1 MSALPKI
8 SDPRIEVGFE
18 SSDDA
23 CVYRVSDDLCMIN
36 TIDFF
41 PPIVD
46 DPYTFGQIAAANSL
60 SDVYAMG
67 GEPKLAMN
75 LLAIP
80 GDLPRDA
87 IKAILEGGNDKVNE
101 AGATIVGGHSI
112 EDKEP
117 KYGLSVT
124 GFAHPDRVLSN
135 SAVEGDLLVVT
146 KKIGTGILTT
156 AAKVDLL
163 TDEENAEMERTM
175 SALNKYAY
183 EALDGVKA
191 DGCTDI
197 TGFGLIGHGAE
208 MARAGDVTLEIYS
221 SKVPVFDKAIEM
233 ATMGIIPAGAYRN
246 REYTKEDVMEYLSKS
261 PDKDANLR
269 ARVDCLYDPQ
279 TSGGLLIAVKENQL
293 DRLLTQLKEKGCE
306 SSVIGMFKARKG
318 KYYVE
323 IHD

>member
-46 DPYTFGQIAAANSL
+46 DPYNFGQIAAANSL

-124 GFAHPDRVLSN
+124 GFAHPDKVLSN

>member
-80 GDLPRDA
+80 GDLPREA

-163 TDEENAEMERTM
+163 TDEENDEMERTM
-175 SALNKYAY
+175 STLNKYAY

-261 PDKDANLR
+261 PDKDADLR

-306 SSVIGMFKARKG
+306 SSVIGLFKARKG

>member
-87 IKAILEGGNDKVNE
+87 IKAILVGGNDKVNE

-175 SALNKYAY
+175 STLNKYAY
-183 EALDGVKA
+183 ESLDGVKA

-221 SKVPVFDKAIEM
+221 SKVPVFDKAVEM

>member
-80 GDLPRDA
+80 GDLPREA

-163 TDEENAEMERTM
+163 TDEENDEMERTM
-175 SALNKYAY
+175 STLNKYAY

-261 PDKDANLR
+261 PDKDADLR

-306 SSVIGMFKARKG
+306 SSVIGMFKARKANHF
-318 KYYVE
+318 VE

>member
-23 CVYRVSDDLCMIN
+23 CVYRVSDELCMIN

-124 GFAHPDRVLSN
+124 GFAHPDKVLSN

-146 KKIGTGILTT
+146 KRIGTGILTT

-163 TDEENAEMERTM
+163 TDEENAEMEYTM
-175 SALNKYAY
+175 ARLNKYAY

-208 MARAGDVTLEIYS
+208 MAKAGDVTLEIYS
-221 SKVPVFDKAIEM
+221 SKVPVFSKALEM
-233 ATMGIIPAGAYRN
+233 ASMGIIPAGAYRN
-246 REYTKEDVMEYLSKS
+246 REYTKDDVMEYLSKS
-261 PDKDANLR
+261 PDKDADLR
-269 ARVDCLYDPQ
+269 ARIDCLYDPQ
-279 TSGGLLIAVKENQL
+279 TSGGLLIAVKEDQL
-293 DRLLTQLKEKGCE
+293 DRLTTQLKEKGCE
-306 SSVIGMFKARKG
+306 SSVIGMFKARKANHF
-318 KYYVE
+318 VE

>member
-124 GFAHPDRVLSN
+124 GFAHPDKVLSN

-146 KKIGTGILTT
+146 KRIGTGILTT

-163 TDEENAEMERTM
+163 TDEENAEMEYTM
-175 SALNKYAY
+175 ARLNKYAY
-183 EALDGVKA
+183 EALGGVKA

-208 MARAGDVTLEIYS
+208 MAKAGDVTLEIYS
-221 SKVPVFDKAIEM
+221 SKVPVFSKALEM
-233 ATMGIIPAGAYRN
+233 ASMGIIPAGAYRN
-246 REYTKEDVMEYLSKS
+246 REYTKNDVMEYLSKS
-261 PDKDANLR
+261 PDKDADLR
-269 ARVDCLYDPQ
+269 ARIDCLYDPQ
-279 TSGGLLIAVKENQL
+279 TSGGLLIAVKEDQL
-293 DRLLTQLKEKGCE
+293 DRLTTQLKEKGCE
-306 SSVIGMFKARKG
+306 SSVIGMFKARKSDNS
-318 KYYVE
+318 VE